1 MSYSDEIVLAI
12 SDVKSTLL
20 TAIKNRSNLCL
31 RNSISVTQMQLIF
44 DLKYKNQHQQIIHEL
59 IMNYA
64 IKSEKIG
71 PGSFFSCIEKTL
83 KSIDCKSTPTKTLL
97 TDILKFG
104 SINPDKKDVQ
114 WCIDTYMI
122 SSNVDKKILEN
133 ALNLAGFAGRVI
145 IEKSNSVD
153 SIEVMKGYSFEGLK
167 PQWDVNMHIK
177 NCRVLCIDGFIES
190 ASEIHNFLSSASETN
205 ETILLFIRGLSQDV
219 LNTIRVNYDRGTI
232 KVLPIIVPFD
242 VFGINMINDISIVSG
257 CDLISSLK
265 GDQITTL
272 SVSDTS
278 IIDESIITPAK
289 LTIINSKT
297 NNSVVVHT
305 KTLLEKRSKEKID
318 DVIELLDKRIRSL
331 SPNHVVIRL
340 VNDHNWTSR
349 VQAFDYTLRALRSLS
364 DYGTLL
370 IDDKKELASSFIS
383 SEINSMN
390 CIESLNQLGYIIT

>member
-1 MSYSDEIVLAI
+1 MSHSDEINLAI
-12 SDVKSTLL
+12 LDVKSALL
-20 TAIKNRSNLCL
+20 TAFKDQSSLYL
-31 RNSISVTQMQLIF
+31 RNSMSITQMQLIF
-44 DLKYKNQHQQIIHEL
+44 DLKYKNQYQQIIHEL

-64 IKSEKIG
+64 VKSEKIG
-71 PGSFFSCIEKTL
+71 PGSFFSCIKKTL
-83 KSIDCKSTPTKTLL
+83 KLLESKTFPVNTSL

-114 WCIDTYMI
+114 WCINSYMN
-122 SSNVDKKILEN
+122 SNNTDKKILEN
-133 ALNLAGFAGRVI
+133 ALDLAGFAGRVI
-145 IEKSNSVD
+145 IEKSDSVD

-177 NCRVLCIDGFIES
+177 NCRVLCIDGYIES

-205 ETILLFIRGLSQDV
+205 ETIILFVRGLSQDV

-232 KVLPIIVPFD
+232 KVLPIVVPFD
-242 VFGINMINDISIVSG
+242 VLGINTINDISIVSG

-272 SVSDTS
+272 SVTDTS

-305 KTLLEKRSKEKID
+305 KALLEKRSKEKID

-331 SPNHVVIRL
+331 SPNHVIVRL

-364 DYGTLL
+364 DYGTLM
-370 IDDKKELASSFIS
+370 IDNKKELTSSYIS
-383 SEINSMN
+383 SEINSTK
-390 CIESLNQLGYIIT
+390 CIESINQLGYIIT